1 MSSRFFAFLFAPLL
15 LASGCGY
22 HTVNSAVHLPNTV
35 RTIAIPSFRNN
46 TNSYHTE
53 AMFTQAV
60 IGEFNSRTSYRIVTG
75 QDPSA
80 DATLHGTITGFQI
93 IPLTYDNTT
102 GQTSSYLV
110 TITARLSLVD
120 RQQKVLWQNPSYMFR
135 QQYEQT
141 LDLAS
146 FIQEDTAATRR
157 LAHDFAQS
165 AVADILEA
173 F

>member
-1 MSSRFFAFLFAPLL
+1 MSSRLSALLLAPLL
-15 LASGCGY
+15 LLAGCGY
-22 HTVNSAVHLPNTV
+22 HSVNSAVHLPNTV
-35 RTIAIPSFRNN
+35 HTVAIPSFRNN

-60 IGEFNSRTSYRIVTG
+60 IREFNSRTSYRIVAG
-75 QDPSA
+75 PDPAA
-80 DATLHGTITGFQI
+80 DATLRGTITTFQI
-93 IPLTYDNTT
+93 IPLTYDNIT

-110 TITARLSLVD
+110 TVTARLSLVD
-120 RQQKVLWQNPSYMFR
+120 RQEKVLWQNPSYMFR

-157 LAHDFAQS
+157 LARDFAQS
-165 AVADILEA
+165 AVADILES